1 MAEWMGFPLYYTYQG
16 QPPPKRVG
24 AAHAVIYPYGP
35 FSTGDGGSV
44 MLGLQNEREWAKLC
58 SEVLE
63 NPELASDPRFNA
75 NTLRV
80 ENQEELK
87 EIIYEVLSK
96 LTAPELL
103 KRLESAGIAN
113 ARLREM
119 SDVWDHPQLLARGRW
134 TEVDT
139 PQGLVPA
146 LIPPGCDTPDDTR
159 MGAVPSLGEHNEKI
173 LAELGIEA

>member
-1 MAEWMGFPLYYTYQG
+1 
-16 QPPPKRVG
+16 
-24 AAHAVIYPYGP
+24 
-35 FSTGDGGSV
+35 

-58 SEVLE
+58 SHVLGS
-63 NPELASDPRFNA
+63 PELASDPRFNT

-80 ENQEELK
+80 ENQEALK
-87 EIIYEVLSK
+87 AIIYQVFSK

-103 KRLESAGIAN
+103 QRLESAGIAN
-113 ARLREM
+113 AQLREM

-139 PQGLVPA
+139 PQGRVPA
-146 LIPPGCDTPDDTR
+146 LLPPGLDTPEDTR

-173 LAELGIEA
+173 FAELGIEA